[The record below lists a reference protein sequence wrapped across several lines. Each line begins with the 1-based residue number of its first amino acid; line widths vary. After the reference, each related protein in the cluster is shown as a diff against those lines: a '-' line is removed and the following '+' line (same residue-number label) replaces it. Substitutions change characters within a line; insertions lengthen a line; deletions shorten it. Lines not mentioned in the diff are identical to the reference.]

1 MIILLFIWEYTTA
14 DFSIS
19 WYTIDGGGG
28 TSSGGPYEL
37 SGTIG
42 LPDADYLDSGDYE
55 LLGGFWVGG
64 PLCIVNLEHFA
75 TFASHWLDGPCNESN
90 NWCDG
95 ADLNQEDDVTF
106 DDLRPTNAYLLPPPA
121 FPPSMVGGLSGYN
134 GTLTLSSGVYD
145 SVKEPV
151 GRFLETLLAELPA

>member
-1 MIILLFIWEYTTA
+1 MKKKTIAAVDRLTVSIVLLIVLIGSSANGQYEL
-14 DFSIS
+14 S

-42 LPDADYLDSGDYE
+42 QPDADYLDGGQYE

-75 TFASHWLDGPCNESN
+75 QFAGHWLEGPCNEAN
-90 NWCDG
+90 DWCGG
-95 ADLNQEDDVTF
+95 ADLNQLNDVTI
-106 DDLRPTNAYLLPPPA
+106 DDLTI
-121 FPPSMVGGLSGYN
+121 
-134 GTLTLSSGVYD
+134 
-145 SVKEPV
+145 
-151 GRFLETLLAELPA
+151 LAGQWLNVCPFGWPLQ